1 MPTSARS
8 LFEKALTDTYFTS
21 LLFVKKISE
30 EPTELKVCFILAVIA
45 VPIAFAVVYSVVRF
59 KRRRREGTEG
69 YALSFLRNTGSGMS
83 DLYGPVRAVHVL
95 QRCKC
100 GIVLY
105 WSRLLHPFSSNITSE
120 AFMKLI
126 LLSFHLKGLR
136 YIDHWASP

>member
-30 EPTELKVCFILAVIA
+30 EPTELKVCLILAVVA
-45 VPIAFAVVYSVVRF
+45 VPILFAVVYSVVRF

-69 YALSFLRNTGSGMS
+69 YALSILRNTGSGMS
-83 DLYGPVRAVHVL
+83 DFHGPVIAVHVL

-100 GIVLY
+100 
-105 WSRLLHPFSSNITSE
+105 
-120 AFMKLI
+120 
-126 LLSFHLKGLR
+126 
-136 YIDHWASP
+136 

>member
-8 LFEKALTDTYFTS
+8 LFKKALTETYFTF

-69 YALSFLRNTGSGMS
+69 YAYYALSILRNTT
-83 DLYGPVRAVHVL
+83 H
-95 QRCKC
+95 
-100 GIVLY
+100 
-105 WSRLLHPFSSNITSE
+105 E
-120 AFMKLI
+120 
-126 LLSFHLKGLR
+126 
-136 YIDHWASP
+136 

>member
-45 VPIAFAVVYSVVRF
+45 LPIAFTVVYSVVRF

-69 YALSFLRNTGSGMS
+69 YALSILRNTGSGMS
-83 DLYGPVRAVHVL
+83 DFHGPVRAVHVL

-100 GIVLY
+100 GIVMY

-126 LLSFHLKGLR
+126 LLSFHSKGLR